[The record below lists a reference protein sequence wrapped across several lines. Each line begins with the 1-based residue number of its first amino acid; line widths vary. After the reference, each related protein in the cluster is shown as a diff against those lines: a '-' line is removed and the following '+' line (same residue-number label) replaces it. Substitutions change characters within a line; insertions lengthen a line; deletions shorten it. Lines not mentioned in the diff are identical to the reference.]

1 MDWRQ
6 VESTRPPAPRVAA
19 SEVRPSIRDFTQY
32 LGTGRA
38 ALAVIP
44 LLARHTPLGAHSSS
58 TDTAGDHAASL
69 GAASPSGDVPGGNG
83 ALAALAAELDALE
96 IPALAVATAPGAG
109 ALDDLVAVARAAS
122 APVLRYDCVADE
134 NRLYESRL
142 AGADAVLVPAALA
155 GTSLPRLVSLA
166 RAIHVV
172 CVVEVATAADSAAA
186 SAAAAPVVALAPGAL
201 ALASTISPR
210 HPLVA
215 QEPIASAADLARLR
229 GVVDAVLV
237 ATGGGAEGAQRI
249 AALVEAAET
258 EPGS

>member
-19 SEVRPSIRDFTQY
+19 SEVRPSIRDFTQH

-44 LLARHTPLGAHSSS
+44 LLARHTPRGAHSSS
-58 TDTAGDHAASL
+58 THTAGDHAAPP
-69 GAASPSGDVPGGNG
+69 GAASPSGDVPGDG
-83 ALAALAAELDALE
+83 ALAALAADLDALE

-155 GTSLPRLVSLA
+155 GTLLPRLVSLA

>member
-58 TDTAGDHAASL
+58 THTAGDH
-69 GAASPSGDVPGGNG
+69 
-83 ALAALAAELDALE
+83 ALAALAADLDALE

-155 GTSLPRLVSLA
+155 GTSLPHLVSLA
-166 RAIHVV
+166 RAIHVI

-201 ALASTISPR
+201 ALASTVSPR

-215 QEPIASAADLARLR
+215 QEPIASAADLIRLR
-229 GVVDAVLV
+229 GVVDAVLI